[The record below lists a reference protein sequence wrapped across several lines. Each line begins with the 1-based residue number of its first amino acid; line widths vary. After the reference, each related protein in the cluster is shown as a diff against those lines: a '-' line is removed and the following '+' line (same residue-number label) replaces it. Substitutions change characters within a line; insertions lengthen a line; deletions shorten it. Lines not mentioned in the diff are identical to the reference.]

1 MPIQNKTLCIILLV
15 IVLIFV
21 FTYKLENF
29 AEIQAG
35 TQKYTLQLT
44 GNNETFVLVKFS
56 KLKDDY
62 KNRIKNILTNN
73 QTIPLAKSLKEAL
86 PQSTPEDIL
95 LGKDPL
101 FIIKMSDL
109 ASYAGSNEN
118 VFKFILTTRQ
128 GKYIL
133 RDYDEQDSCVKL
145 LNNIDNNNE
154 IVSLYNS
161 KIAIR
166 TEEGLVSTANKGLI
180 IGSTSDGEIKDYLF
194 YSADINP
201 NKNINKL
208 VQQTITVGDQGPF
221 NYYVPDLANE
231 DTENSS
237 SINLTSIMLN
247 AETISAPVPTPESTP
262 VPTPESTPVPT
273 PEPTPVPTPEP
284 TPVPTPEPSPVS
296 SPQ

>member
-29 AEIQAG
+29 AVIQAG

-95 LGKDPL
+95 FGKDPV
-101 FIIKMSDL
+101 FIIKSSDL
-109 ASYAGSNEN
+109 ESYVDSYVDSNEN

-208 VQQTITVGDQGPF
+208 VQQTIIAGDLGPF

-231 DTENSS
+231 DTQNSS

-262 VPTPESTPVPT
+262 VPTPEPSQAPVSSPESTPVPT
-273 PEPTPVPTPEP
+273 PEPAPA
-284 TPVPTPEPSPVS
+284 PVS

>member
-1 MPIQNKTLCIILLV
+1 
-15 IVLIFV
+15 
-21 FTYKLENF
+21 
-29 AEIQAG
+29 
-35 TQKYTLQLT
+35 
-44 GNNETFVLVKFS
+44 
-56 KLKDDY
+56 
-62 KNRIKNILTNN
+62 
-73 QTIPLAKSLKEAL
+73 
-86 PQSTPEDIL
+86 
-95 LGKDPL
+95 
-101 FIIKMSDL
+101 MSDL

-208 VQQTITVGDQGPF
+208 VQQTIIAGDLGPF

-231 DTENSS
+231 DTQNSS

-262 VPTPESTPVPT
+262 VPTPEPSQAPVSSPESTPVPT
-273 PEPTPVPTPEP
+273 PEPAPA
-284 TPVPTPEPSPVS
+284 PVS